1 MRVLNL
7 YAGIGGNR
15 AKWQGVTVTAV
26 EMEKNI
32 AAVYSANFPEDTVV
46 IGDAHE
52 FLRLNFKEFDF
63 IWTSPPCQTH
73 SAMAKATRHDLNN
86 YPDLSLYQEIIF
98 LQNYFKGRF
107 VVENVV
113 PYYQP
118 LIRPS
123 VKIGRH
129 LFWCNFDILPIKLKS
144 FPNMI
149 NTGTV
154 AEANRMK
161 DWLGIHYEGNL
172 YYRENHCPGQI
183 LRNCVHPDLGQH
195 ILNESRRNGLFS

>member
-1 MRVLNL
+1 MKILNL

-15 AKWQGVTVTAV
+15 VKWGGVSVTAV
-26 EMEKNI
+26 EMEENI
-32 AAVYSANFPEDTVV
+32 AAVYAANFPEDTVV

-52 FLRLNFKEFDF
+52 FLRLNFKDFDF
-63 IWTSPPCQTH
+63 IWSSPPCQTH

-86 YPDLSLYQEIIF
+86 YPDMALYQEIIF

-113 PYYQP
+113 PYYKP

-123 VKIGRH
+123 VQMGRH
-129 LFWCNFDILPIKLKS
+129 LFWTNFDILPVKLKS

-149 NTGTV
+149 TAATA
-154 AEANRMK
+154 AEAEKMK
-161 DWLGIHYEGNL
+161 QWLGIKYDGNL
-172 YYRENHCPGQI
+172 YYKDQHDPCKV
-183 LRNCVHPDLGQH
+183 LRNCVHPDLGLH
-195 ILNESRRNGLFS
+195 ILNESKRNGLF